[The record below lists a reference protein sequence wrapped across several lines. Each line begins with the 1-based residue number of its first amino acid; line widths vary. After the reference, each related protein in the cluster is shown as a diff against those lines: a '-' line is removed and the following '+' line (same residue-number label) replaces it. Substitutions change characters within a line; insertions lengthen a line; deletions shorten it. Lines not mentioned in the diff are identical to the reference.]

1 MSRLKHLIIAFG
13 QLLFLTSILL
23 GPFIE
28 QEALPYQHGKWHFQD
43 DLFLL
48 TVGVPFMALG
58 SLLLGLATHLGLDP
72 RSPFH
77 IFPFLP
83 KPQFLVTTGIYRYIR
98 HPQTLGWLL
107 GGVGYLLVMGAE
119 LSWILWPICL
129 LFILIEIPYEEALLK
144 QKYPEYTLYM
154 KGTYRLIPYIW

>member
-1 MSRLKHLIIAFG
+1 MSKLKHLAVAFC
-13 QLLFLTSILL
+13 QMLLFISIFL

-28 QEALPYQHGKWHFQD
+28 QETLPFQYGKWHFQD
-43 DLFLL
+43 NLLLIPGASFL
-48 TVGVPFMALG
+48 VIG

-83 KPQFLVTTGIYRYIR
+83 KPQVLVTTGIYRYIR

-107 GGVGYLLVMGAE
+107 GGVGYLLVMGAK
-119 LSWILWPICL
+119 LSWILMPICL
-129 LFILIEIPYEEALLK
+129 LFILIEIPYEEDLLRRR
-144 QKYPEYTLYM
+144 YPEYASYM
-154 KGTYRLIPYIW
+154 KGTYRLIPCIW